1 MATLGNNPES
11 TNSVQ
16 KQVIFH
22 CPHAREVLCSGEM
35 YKGTL
40 LTGASAAM
48 CPEVTW

>member
-11 TNSVQ
+11 SNSVQ

-22 CPHAREVLCSGEM
+22 CPHPHEDLCSGKM

-40 LTGASAAM
+40 LM
-48 CPEVTW
+48 